1 MESNG
6 IKGRI
11 HCSQSTADALVQ
23 AGKSHWLTRRE
34 DKIVAKGKGE
44 MQTYWVNT
52 TSVVGV
58 GGSPTSYP
66 AMTAEPTTSMADTSR
81 SDDVAPTTT
90 NVVGNVSDK
99 ARDDDIKVPTEEEDA
114 GYLDDRHPQ
123 PHHRPPYPDIPSDSD
138 FSRDCGSKRKLA
150 KGTIASYCG

>member
-1 MESNG
+1 MYPLLSAASRMESTG

-11 HCSQSTADALVQ
+11 HCSQSTADALVL

-52 TSVVGV
+52 TSGV
-58 GGSPTSYP
+58 GGGSPASYSG
-66 AMTAEPTTSMADTSR
+66 MTDEPTKHMTPAP
-81 SDDVAPTTT
+81 SDDVAPTSTT
-90 NVVGNVSDK
+90 NVVSTNHVN
-99 ARDDDIKVPTEEEDA
+99 VPTEEV
-114 GYLDDRHPQ
+114 GYHDHRHHQ
-123 PHHRPPYPDIPSDSD
+123 PHHRQPYPDVPSDSD
-138 FSRDCGSKRKLA
+138 FSRDSSSRRKLA